1 MGTGFAGQPHLGDC
15 SPNRAWRR
23 ARTPWDEK
31 NFFTSEAGEKMIEI
45 VLAAGAA
52 KLCEAYFVECI

>member
-1 MGTGFAGQPHLGDC
+1 METGFAGHLILGDC

-23 ARTPWDEK
+23 ARAPWAEK
-31 NFFTSEAGEKMIEI
+31 NFFTSEAGEKMIGI